1 MNKGMCLLLA
11 LILVLAA
18 CGGGGTTGDTTKPTV
33 SLASS
38 STNVT
43 VAGSIT
49 LTATA
54 NDNVGVSKVEFFDG
68 STKLSEDATAPY
80 TASVALTAANNGS
93 KSYTAKAFDATGNN
107 ETSPAV
113 AVTVNI
119 VADTKGPILLSS
131 TAKSNTTVDLVF
143 NEVVTGGTLA
153 SNFSIVSASVTA
165 LAVTAASTSPD
176 GKTVTLTT
184 ASQKAGES
192 YGVVTINVKDLAG
205 NAFDFS
211 GTTSNAMNF
220 TGIGP

>member
-1 MNKGMCLLLA
+1 MNKGICLLLA

-18 CGGGGTTGDTTKPTV
+18 CGGGTTGDTTKPTV
-33 SLASS
+33 SLVSS

-43 VAGSIT
+43 AAGNIT

-54 NDNVGVSKVEFFDG
+54 NDNIGVTKVEFYDG
-68 STKLSEDATAPY
+68 STKLSEDSAAPY
-80 TASVALTAANNGS
+80 TASVALTAANNGT
-93 KSYTAKAFDATGNN
+93 KSYTAKAFDAAGNN
-107 ETSPAV
+107 ETSTAV

-119 VADTKGPILLSS
+119 AADTKGPILLSS

-143 NEVVTGGTLA
+143 NEAVTGGNIA

-165 LAVTAASTSPD
+165 LAVTAASTSLD

-192 YGVVTINVKDLAG
+192 YGVVAINVKDLAG

-211 GTTSNAMNF
+211 GTSSNAMNF
-220 TGIGP
+220 TGIGS